1 MSTVVSLL
9 LLVLLAGIVYL
20 LYREYRRSRSSRRP
34 LYTEALMD
42 LLDDRKDE
50 ALAKL
55 RETVNAD
62 SENVDA
68 YLRLAQLLMER
79 GEIERASRIYQTL
92 AVRRNLSARDEQ
104 KVLLAL
110 AREHLRA
117 QRVNRAISLLEQ
129 VSEHDPRDITG
140 RELLLF
146 VYLQTERWDEV
157 KALLKDLVKLQKD
170 RHRAALYLTETG
182 ARLYAKEPETA
193 AGYFAQALDLD
204 GKSVP
209 ALIYAGDA
217 LYAQGKMPEAV
228 AKWKQVLGAHP
239 DLSFMVRERIEKAF
253 YESGKYEEMVK
264 IYEDLITKTPD
275 DASLYVPLARIY
287 AKKGDAA
294 RAQAVLNRIPA
305 KAQDDP
311 VVRLLKVELHLGLSD
326 TGAALKEL
334 AQVETR
340 LGTQAFR
347 CNHCGHAVAGEFAWH
362 CPQCGAWESFQ
373 RERRPDR

>member
-42 LLDDRKDE
+42 LLDGRKAD
-50 ALAKL
+50 ALARLK
-55 RETVNAD
+55 ETVNAD

-68 YLRLAQLLMER
+68 YLRLAQLLMEQ
-79 GEIERASRIYQTL
+79 GETERANRIYQML

-110 AREHLRA
+110 AREHLRGK
-117 QRVNRAISLLEQ
+117 RVNRAISLLEQ
-129 VSEHDPRDITG
+129 ISEHDPRDVAG

-146 VYLQTERWDEV
+146 VYLQGERWDDV
-157 KALLKDLVKLQKD
+157 KALLKELVKLQKD
-170 RHRAALYLTETG
+170 KHRAALYLTETG

-209 ALIYAGDA
+209 ALIYTGDA
-217 LYAQGKMPEAV
+217 LYAQDKMPEAV
-228 AKWKQVLGAHP
+228 AKWKQVLGVHP

-253 YESGKYEEMVK
+253 YESGKYEEIAK
-264 IYEDLITKTPD
+264 IYEDLIAKTPD
-275 DASLYVPLARIY
+275 DAGLYVPLARIY
-287 AKKGDAA
+287 AKKGDTA
-294 RAQAVLNRIPA
+294 RAQAVLSRIPA
-305 KAQDDP
+305 KAKDDP
-311 VVRLLKVELHLGLSD
+311 QVRLLRVELSLGQAD

-340 LGTQAFR
+340 LATQAFR
-347 CNHCGHAVAGEFAWH
+347 CQRCGHAVAGEFAWH

-373 RERRPDR
+373 LERRPQS

>member
-1 MSTVVSLL
+1 MSTVISLL
-9 LLVLLAGIVYL
+9 LLVLLAGIIYL

-34 LYTEALMD
+34 VYTEALMD

-50 ALAKL
+50 ALARLK
-55 RETVNAD
+55 ETVNVD
-62 SENVDA
+62 SGNVDA

-79 GEIERASRIYQTL
+79 GETERAGRIYQML
-92 AVRRNLSARDEQ
+92 AVRRNLPARDEQ

-117 QRVNRAISLLEQ
+117 KRVNRAISLLEQ
-129 VSEHDPRDITG
+129 ISEHDPRDITG

-146 VYLQTERWDEV
+146 VYLQTERWDDV
-157 KALLKDLVKLQKD
+157 KELLKDLVKLQKD
-170 RHRAALYLTETG
+170 KHRAALYLTETG
-182 ARLYAKEPETA
+182 ARLYAREPETA

-217 LYAQGKMPEAV
+217 LYARDKMPEAV
-228 AKWKQVLGAHP
+228 ARWKQVLGAHP

-253 YESGKYEEMVK
+253 YESGKYEEIVK
-264 IYEDLITKTPD
+264 IYEDLIAQTPD
-275 DASLYVPLARIY
+275 DAGLYVPLARIY

-294 RAQAVLNRIPA
+294 RAQAVLNRVSA
-305 KAQDDP
+305 RAQDSP
-311 VVRLLKVELHLGLSD
+311 QVRLLKVELSLGQND

-334 AQVETR
+334 AQVESR
-340 LGTQAFR
+340 LGTQDFR
-347 CNHCGHAVAGEFAWH
+347 CQRCGYAMAGEFAWH

-373 RERRPDR
+373 VERRPAS

>member
-1 MSTVVSLL
+1 MSTVISLL

-42 LLDDRKDE
+42 LLDGRKDD

-55 RETVNAD
+55 KETVNAD

-68 YLRLAQLLMER
+68 YLRLAQLLMEL
-79 GEIERASRIYQTL
+79 GEAERAGRIYQML

-110 AREHLRA
+110 AHEHLRA
-117 QRVNRAISLLEQ
+117 NRVNRAISLLEQ
-129 VSEHDPRDITG
+129 VSERDPRDTAG

-157 KALLKDLVKLQKD
+157 KALLKDLVRLQKD
-170 RHRAALYLTETG
+170 KHRAALYLTESG
-182 ARLYAKEPETA
+182 ARLFAKEPETA
-193 AGYFAQALDLD
+193 AGYFNQALDLD

-217 LYAQGKMPEAV
+217 LYAQDKMPEAV
-228 AKWKQVLGAHP
+228 ARWKQVLGIHP

-253 YESGKYEEMVK
+253 YESGKYEEIVK
-264 IYEDLITKTPD
+264 IYEDLIARTPD
-275 DASLYVPLARIY
+275 DANLYVPLARIY

-294 RAQAVLNRIPA
+294 RAQSVLGRIPA

-311 VVRLLKVELHLGLSD
+311 QVQLLKVELHLGLSD

-334 AQVETR
+334 AQVEAR

-347 CNHCGHAVAGEFAWH
+347 CQRCGHSVAGEFTWH
-362 CPQCGAWESFQ
+362 CPQCATWESFQ
-373 RERRPDR
+373 LERRPQN